1 MEVFIELVKRE
12 RPDLCSASQALE
24 RWLGPEGIA
33 GGPIAGKQML
43 SIEAEAPA
51 TMYEV
56 EEVDDSDDDRGL
68 LLEHESDDGSDTA
81 ELSQPKR
88 WRHLTLTEL
97 FQPCL

>member
-1 MEVFIELVKRE
+1 M
-12 RPDLCSASQALE
+12 E

-43 SIEAEAPA
+43 SIEAKAPA

-81 ELSQPKR
+81 ELSQLKR